1 MKYGVRARVQL
12 VGAPEGICILI
23 DDDGPGIPGHLAE
36 EAFRPFRR
44 LATTSHEIEG
54 TGLGLSIARSI
65 VRGLGGEISLT
76 NLPEGGLR
84 VSLQVRRK
92 QAIGSKGCSGRTRRR
107 ESACD
112 NASRVD
118 DNAFATYVFSQG

>member
-1 MKYGVRARVQL
+1 MVCARVQL

-84 VSLQVRRK
+84 VSAHLPSSGPVGAAEASHRIERVQRAHTPSRK
-92 QAIGSKGCSGRTRRR
+92 CLRQRFQS
-107 ESACD
+107 
-112 NASRVD
+112 
-118 DNAFATYVFSQG
+118 